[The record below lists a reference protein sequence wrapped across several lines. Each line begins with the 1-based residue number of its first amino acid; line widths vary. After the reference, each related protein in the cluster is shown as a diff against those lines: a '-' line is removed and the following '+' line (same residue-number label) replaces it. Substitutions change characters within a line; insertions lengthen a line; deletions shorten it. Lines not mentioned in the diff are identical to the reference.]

1 MCGNA
6 VGSCGEVR
14 GGSPQSCVCQR
25 APEDHWC
32 PHTRCK
38 VHAFVKY
45 RVKLNRSAYFTGL
58 NDFCVVV
65 EGSAQSCST
74 REGDEDWRREE
85 TSQLDA
91 PGAIRPPQ
99 SAERGRPEELLQYET
114 TFPLPVHTGHG
125 ELAGSDVIIGMQK
138 RPEREVCAAP
148 DMVFCFV
155 VSFVVFGRFFD
166 C

>member
-14 GGSPQSCVCQR
+14 GGGPQSSFCQR

-45 RVKLNRSAYFTGL
+45 GVKVNTSAYFTGSS
-58 NDFCVVV
+58 DFCTVV

-74 REGDEDWRREE
+74 REGDED
-85 TSQLDA
+85 
-91 PGAIRPPQ
+91 
-99 SAERGRPEELLQYET
+99 
-114 TFPLPVHTGHG
+114 
-125 ELAGSDVIIGMQK
+125 
-138 RPEREVCAAP
+138 
-148 DMVFCFV
+148 
-155 VSFVVFGRFFD
+155 
-166 C
+166 